1 MFIQDNNCDM
11 PVLSRSDVNTPRMGR
26 YRTGES
32 TEEENRPCNRV
43 PQIASLFFG
52 EAYGTE
58 WLDELIKEFN

>member
-43 PQIASLFFG
+43 PSDCESFLAKR
-52 EAYGTE
+52 TE
-58 WLDELIKEFN
+58 QNG

>member
-43 PQIASLFFG
+43 PSDCESFL
-52 EAYGTE
+52 
-58 WLDELIKEFN
+58 